1 MPEIDSAVTDP
12 EAVEGAKPED
22 ELGEKGVD
30 ALRKER
36 EARKNAEKALSD
48 LAAKVKAFEDRD
60 KSESEK
66 LQEQLSELS
75 DRASKAEREN
85 ARLAVI
91 AEYQIPKDFQD
102 LIQGDDADAL
112 VATASKVQ
120 ALIATTSAPSDRAS
134 LVIPS
139 EGGSPALALNGDGL
153 ESALKS
159 ALGIV

>member
-1 MPEIDSAVTDP
+1 MPEIDPAVDS
-12 EAVEGAKPED
+12 EAVEGAKPDE
-22 ELGEKGVD
+22 ELGENGVK
-30 ALRKER
+30 ALREER
-36 EARKNAEKALSD
+36 EARKAAEKALNE
-48 LAAKVKAFEDRD
+48 LTAKVKAFEDRD

-75 DRASKAEREN
+75 NRASKAEREN

-112 VATASKVQ
+112 TATAAKVQ
-120 ALIATTSAPSDRAS
+120 ALVAATSTPSDRAS

-139 EGGSPALALNGDGL
+139 EGGSPAQALNGDGL

>member
-1 MPEIDSAVTDP
+1 MPEVDAVAVDSEV
-12 EAVEGAKPED
+12 VEGAKPDD
-22 ELGEKGVD
+22 ELGENGVK
-30 ALRKER
+30 ALREER
-36 EARKNAEKALSD
+36 DARKAAEKALNE

-66 LQEQLSELS
+66 LQEQLTELS
-75 DRASKAEREN
+75 NRAAKAEREN

-91 AEYQIPKDFQD
+91 AEHQIPKDYQD
-102 LIQGDDADAL
+102 LIQGDDVEVL
-112 VATASKVQ
+112 TAAAAKVQ
-120 ALIATTSAPSDRAS
+120 ALIEATSSPNDRAS

-159 ALGIV
+159 ALGIA

>member
-1 MPEIDSAVTDP
+1 MPEIDPAVDS
-12 EAVEGAKPED
+12 EAVVEGAKPED
-22 ELGEKGVD
+22 ELGEKGVE

-36 EARKNAEKALSD
+36 DARKAAEKALND

-66 LQEQLSELS
+66 LQEQLSELTN
-75 DRASKAEREN
+75 RASRAEREN

-91 AEYQIPKDFQD
+91 AEYSIPKDFQD

-112 VATASKVQ
+112 AAVAAKVQ
-120 ALIATTSAPSDRAS
+120 ALVAATSTPNDRAS

-139 EGGSPALALNGDGL
+139 EGGSPAQALNGDGL

-159 ALGIV
+159 ALGIA